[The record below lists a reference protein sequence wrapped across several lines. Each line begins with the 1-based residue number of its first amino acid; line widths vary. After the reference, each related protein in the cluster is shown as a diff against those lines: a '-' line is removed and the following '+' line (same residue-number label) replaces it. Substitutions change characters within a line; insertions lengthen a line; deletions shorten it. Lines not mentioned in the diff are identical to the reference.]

1 MLNLIIHGHTGRLA
15 KKVLDNLNKYPN
27 ILYIGYIDRSYN
39 MSMFK
44 GINNLI
50 ILDISSDDGCKN
62 LLTYLIKEKIYI
74 PLIVGSTG
82 SLPKDLIK
90 EYSDYTIV
98 KEVSN
103 FSEGITKISQIIKSL
118 ILNNSSINIEETHHI
133 MKKDTPSGTA
143 KTLAN
148 IIGINNDNIKSIREG
163 TQYGLHTI
171 VISNEYEKITLTHET
186 LDPNIFAIGCL
197 NLIETIYL

>member
-15 KKVLDNLNKYPN
+15 KKVLDNLNKFPS
-27 ILYIGYIDRSYN
+27 ISYIGYIDRSYN
-39 MSMFK
+39 IAMFK
-44 GINNLI
+44 GIPNLI

-74 PLIVGSTG
+74 PLIIGSTG
-82 SLPKDLIK
+82 NLPTGLIK

-118 ILNNSSINIEETHHI
+118 ILNNSSINIEETHHVF
-133 MKKDTPSGTA
+133 KKDSPSGTA

-148 IIGINNDNIKSIREG
+148 IIGVNNNNIKSIREG
-163 TQYGLHTI
+163 KQYGLHTI